1 MLGKQAFN
9 SYKENLRSHSSGE
22 NSESEDIA
30 LEFNNNSQNC
40 SKMSRAG
47 SPSMNII
54 DPLYQTLAKLE
65 SLERT
70 LNSMRDQLVIL
81 NTENTKRANE
91 IAILARSVNILETKD
106 ASENKG
112 KKESKLSN
120 NIL

>member
-1 MLGKQAFN
+1 
-9 SYKENLRSHSSGE
+9 
-22 NSESEDIA
+22 
-30 LEFNNNSQNC
+30 
-40 SKMSRAG
+40 MSRAG